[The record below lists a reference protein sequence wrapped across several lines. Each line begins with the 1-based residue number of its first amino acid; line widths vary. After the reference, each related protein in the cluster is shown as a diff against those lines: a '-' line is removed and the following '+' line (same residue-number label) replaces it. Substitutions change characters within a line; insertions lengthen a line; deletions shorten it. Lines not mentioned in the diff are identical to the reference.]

1 MRRLMAGASGFPP
14 VNGMFVWR
22 HGLVVGWAVVAPYQV
37 STAQKPGKVFDDRW
51 GAVEPY
57 TRQAEATAPA
67 GYPFEARYLE
77 EHAVV
82 RQ

>member
-1 MRRLMAGASGFPP
+1 MAGASGFPP
-14 VNGMFVWR
+14 VNGMFVWCY
-22 HGLVVGWAVVAPYQV
+22 GLVVGWAVVAPYQV
-37 STAQKPGKVFDDRW
+37 STPQKPAKVVEDRW

-57 TRQAEATAPA
+57 TRPAEATAPA
-67 GYPFEARYLE
+67 GDPFGARVLE